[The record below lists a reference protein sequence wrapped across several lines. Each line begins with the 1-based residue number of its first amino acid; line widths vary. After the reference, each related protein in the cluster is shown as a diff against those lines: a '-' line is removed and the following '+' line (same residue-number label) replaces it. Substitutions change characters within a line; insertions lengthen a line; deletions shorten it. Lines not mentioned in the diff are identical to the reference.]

1 MRSLISLTKGTTFD
15 TFFNKSNIELAN
27 SLGGAVWNESDHRM
41 TAEEIAERIGDCEN
55 YVTLWGSPRLDETI
69 LDKAPKL
76 KLLTHLGGTVVP
88 FVSDAMW
95 ERGIKVISAN
105 DYFAE
110 SVAEGTLAYMLC
122 ALIRLA
128 WFNVDEESRQE
139 REESSRELY
148 LGLPVTTAAIVLP
161 FFAGGAKLLKLPFD
175 MLSPWLLLLVA
186 IAFLTPFRMKKPHTL
201 GKILMILFGAG
212 ALALV
217 LIGVKA

>member
-1 MRSLISLTKGTTFD
+1 MIGFYNYTVILTYIG
-15 TFFNKSNIELAN
+15 TFFGFWGITCAMASDFRSALICLLVAGFCDMFDGKIASTMKRTKDEKRFGIQID
-27 SLGGAVWNESDHRM
+27 SLSDLICFGVLPAVIVYQYSGAAFLHVLIP
-41 TAEEIAERIGDCEN
+41 A
-55 YVTLWGSPRLDETI
+55 
-69 LDKAPKL
+69 
-76 KLLTHLGGTVVP
+76 
-88 FVSDAMW
+88 
-95 ERGIKVISAN
+95 
-105 DYFAE
+105 
-110 SVAEGTLAYMLC
+110 AYMLC

-161 FFAGGAKLLKLPFD
+161 FFAGGAQLLKLPFD